1 MINIFV
7 INIIIVKMPHK
18 ELCDS
23 VLTLVSKQNGITKE
37 QVKEIWK
44 KSEGFMEIL
53 IKQYGTDVNTMAMKM
68 KEYQK
73 NLIKNM
79 KK

>member
-1 MINIFV
+1 
-7 INIIIVKMPHK
+7 MPHK

-23 VLTLVSKQNGITKE
+23 VLTYVSRENDITKE
-37 QVKEIWK
+37 QVKEIWE
-44 KSEGFMEIL
+44 KSEKFMEIL
-53 IKQYGTDVNTMAMKM
+53 MKKYGTDINTMSAKM

>member
-23 VLTLVSKQNGITKE
+23 VLTYVSRENDITKE
-37 QVKEIWK
+37 QVKEIWE
-44 KSEGFMEIL
+44 KSEKFMEIL
-53 IKQYGTDVNTMAMKM
+53 MKKYGTDINTMSAKM